1 MKKITLIIIILGAL
15 IIANAQ
21 IEIKELT
28 LTPEMEEKLFTGV
41 KNLPEMQAAKNKNLP
56 KESYPDYDI
65 KNWPQLENLHTGK
78 PIPKYYIVNEK
89 LRKYI
94 FTSDV
99 SRISDGDPL
108 SLRFANIWHVPVMAD
123 GVPLLFGDIH
133 PSNSSS
139 DPVFTPGFI
148 GLLPN
153 TNIIEH
159 FHNYELKDS
168 IIGFVGFKNFEMDYF
183 IIRKENQDIFVQI
196 YDEATGEYLKNEY
209 SFSELINYLKEEA
222 LRKEEAREEALMR
235 YYAQIE
241 NKSKL
246 KITSGMKSAF
256 FSHLQDKSDRDLSY
270 LGIKNRVQLKH
281 LHLGKPIP
289 WYLIV
294 NENLTFSGG
303 WQVPVM
309 FNGKPLFY
317 TSVRLEEDG
326 QYRWTGSAQAA
337 WAEVPPNYE
346 HKNLIIGFLG
356 TNKGSFL
363 IIRRKH
369 KDIFIQIYD
378 RATREYLKN
387 EYNFSELIDL
397 LKKKNDEKNNF
408 VPPIRIS
415 NHLKK

>member
-1 MKKITLIIIILGAL
+1 MKKITLIFMILGAL

-28 LTPEMEEKLFTGV
+28 LTLEMEEKLFTDV
-41 KNLPEMQAAKNKNLP
+41 KNLPEKQATKNKNLP

-78 PIPKYYIVNEK
+78 PIPMYSIATKKFKEFVSISN
-89 LRKYI
+89 
-94 FTSDV
+94 V
-99 SRISDGDPL
+99 SRISDGEPL
-108 SLRFANIWHVPVMAD
+108 SLRFGNIWHVPVMAD

-133 PSNSSS
+133 FAHYSS
-139 DPVFTPGFI
+139 DPQFI

-168 IIGFVGFKNFEMDYF
+168 IIGFVGFKSFEMDYF

-196 YDEATGEYLKNEY
+196 YDEATGEYFKNEY
-209 SFSELINYLKEEA
+209 SLRELINHLKEIV
-222 LRKEEAREEALMR
+222 LRKEEARMR

-256 FSHLQDKSDRDLSY
+256 ISRLKDESDRDLSY
-270 LGIKNRVQLKH
+270 LGIKNRAQLEN

-289 WYLIV
+289 WYVIV
-294 NENLTFSGG
+294 NENLTFEGG
-303 WQVPVM
+303 WSVPVM
-309 FNGKPLFY
+309 FDGKPLFLTY
-317 TSVRLEEDG
+317 VKLEEDG
-326 QYRWTGSAQAA
+326 QYRWKGSGQDAI
-337 WAEVPPNYE
+337 AEAIHNYE

-356 TNKGSFL
+356 TNRGDCL

-369 KDIFIQIYD
+369 KNIFVQVYD

-387 EYNFSELIDL
+387 EYSFSEVLNF
-397 LKKKNDEKNNF
+397 LKQ
-408 VPPIRIS
+408 
-415 NHLKK
+415 